1 MADNFSILLMPKVL
15 FRPTEVFSR
24 LTENPPSAL
33 AVFFGFALWLG
44 ILPPIFAYIGAM
56 NFGWRL
62 GVVEPLFF
70 PWHITL
76 GISAAYFG
84 ALLFGFLSAAFI
96 ARWMAST
103 YGADVSRGAHF
114 ALIAVVGA
122 PLTVGSVM
130 HLYPHVFLNV
140 VVLVPALVWS
150 MYLLY
155 TGLPVVLKTGP
166 ERGMLMASAIIGYL
180 LVASVTLLGITVMLW
195 SYGIGPRMGI

>member
-1 MADNFSILLMPKVL
+1 MASSFSIALMPKVL
-15 FRPTEVFSR
+15 FQPKAVFSQ
-24 LTENPPSAL
+24 LTEDPPSPT
-33 AVFFGFALWLG
+33 AVFFGFALWIGL
-44 ILPPIFAYIGAM
+44 LPGVFAYIGAM

-70 PWHITL
+70 PWQITL
-76 GISAAYFG
+76 GISVAYFG
-84 ALLFGFLSAAFI
+84 TLLIGFLSAAFV

-103 YGADVSRGAHF
+103 YKADVSLGAYF

-122 PLTVGSVM
+122 PLMVGSVM

-140 VVLVPALVWS
+140 LVLVPALIWS

-180 LVASVTLLGITVMLW
+180 LVASVSLLGLTVALW
-195 SYGIGPRMGI
+195 RYGIGPRLGI